1 VDLLPAGTTG
11 DTAEVVVRFTVDPD
25 GYTVGGL
32 FGLKV
37 ISAP

>member
-1 VDLLPAGTTG
+1 MLPATDG
-11 DTAEVVVRFTVDPD
+11 DHVEATVRFSVVPD

-37 ISAP
+37 ISTP